1 MSNGLPKVDAARML
15 LEQMQNIGQP
25 LVSKSTSEI
34 TSPGQGLDLSSLIM
48 LLLFSK
54 MFKTPQTPGDLT
66 LNPQIGSLFKDVV
79 GPGAGSFSNMTPGGF
94 SNQFNLAG

>member
-1 MSNGLPKVDAARML
+1 

-48 LLLFSK
+48 LLLFSG
-54 MFKTPQTPGDLT
+54 MFGGGQQAGLPGMGAT
-66 LNPQIGSLFKDVV
+66 GFGGAGAGAFGSL
-79 GPGAGSFSNMTPGGF
+79 TPGGF
-94 SNQFNLAG
+94 GNILGQ